1 MISSPSERRERKK
14 EEQKMKKRRRNV
26 IIVMVE
32 AILCMVL
39 CITCYGVSI
48 LNSYNY
54 EELDP
59 SVYKETT
66 TQSHK
71 KPTKVTQV
79 VEVTNEEKEVIG
91 TSVEEIEVDTNL
103 TGYRNI
109 LVVGLD
115 ARSQFSFDDGV
126 QSDVMIIVSIN
137 NATGDIKMVSI
148 LRDCILRQES
158 GKAYD
163 KANAQFCTSGI
174 SDTVSMVNRN
184 LGLDIDEYVIV
195 NWFGVATCI
204 NQLGGVEITI
214 PNSTILSYFNAY
226 LTTVNEN
233 TGIWAPQLSA
243 PGTYNMSGTQAVA
256 FCRIRY
262 GGYNDTGRTANQRE
276 VIEKMLAKAKGMA
289 ASGDLTGV
297 LNVAQTGLSNV
308 RTNLTLPEILYT
320 AAEVGD
326 YNIAGSAQFPI
337 NYKSG
342 QYLGNYPGKY
352 AVLDPLVA
360 TDFVQEVKMLHQFL
374 FDDDYYEPS
383 QFVHE
388 VSYQMY
394 LDANGM

>member
-1 MISSPSERRERKK
+1 MISSPSERRKK
-14 EEQKMKKRRRNV
+14 KKDEQKMKKRRRNV

-39 CITCYGVSI
+39 CITCYGVSV

-66 TQSHK
+66 AAQVK
-71 KPTKVTQV
+71 VPTKVTQV
-79 VEVTNEEKEVIG
+79 VEVTNEEQEVIG
-91 TSVEEIEVDTNL
+91 TSVEEIEVETNL

-115 ARSQFSFDDGV
+115 ARSQYSFDDGV

-148 LRDCILRQES
+148 LRDCIMRQES

-195 NWFGVATCI
+195 NWYGVATCI
-204 NQLGGVEITI
+204 NQLGGVELTI
-214 PNSTILSYFNAY
+214 PNSTILSYFNGY
-226 LTTVNEN
+226 LTAVNEN

-262 GGYNDTGRTANQRE
+262 GGYNDPGRTANQRE
-276 VIEKMLAKAKGMA
+276 VITKMLDKAKGMA
-289 ASGDLTGV
+289 KSGDLTG
-297 LNVAQTGLSNV
+297 LINVAQTGLSNV
-308 RTNLTLPEILYT
+308 KTNLSLPEVIYT
-320 AAEVGD
+320 AAEIGD
-326 YNIAGSAQFPI
+326 YNIVGSAQFPL
-337 NYKSG
+337 NYNSG
-342 QYLGNYPGKY
+342 KYLGNYPGKY
-352 AVLDPLVA
+352 AVLDPIVA
-360 TDFVQEVKMLHQFL
+360 TDFNQEVKTLHQFL
-374 FDDDYYEPS
+374 FGDDNYQTS
-383 QFVHE
+383 QFIQE
-388 VSYQMY
+388 ISYQMY
-394 LDANGM
+394 LDANGY